1 MAPMRRGT
9 TLPLTCPLAGG
20 AGCGQ
25 CPSMRQLLLLRH
37 AKSSWEERDVP
48 DHGRPLNR
56 RGQQAAAAMR
66 TAMQGLGLAPDV
78 VLVSTSRRTVQT
90 LEGLEPWADTPLVD
104 RLDSLYLASASTILK
119 VVQEVG
125 ATARSVMVVGHNPGV
140 HDLAMLLVGAQAA
153 SFDNP
158 DIRRLAE
165 GFPTGALAE
174 FTITAPWQ
182 ALDEGG
188 GRLTRFLCPRDLPGH
203 DV

>member
-1 MAPMRRGT
+1 
-9 TLPLTCPLAGG
+9 
-20 AGCGQ
+20 
-25 CPSMRQLLLLRH
+25 MRQLLLLRH

-48 DHGRPLNR
+48 DHGRPLNL

-66 TAMQGLGLAPDV
+66 TAMLGLGLAPDV